1 MHGMTTSHSTRHKPN
16 QSLRTKARCVLKRQ
30 WQEWRGTILF
40 FVFVVVPVKS
50 VLADM
55 NWVPTGSMNPTIVE
69 GDLVYVDKLAY
80 DLRFPLTLHS
90 LQHQADPER
99 GDISVLFSPQDGTRL
114 VKRVIGLPGDELTLV
129 NNVLFINGRQA
140 GYSDLPTDASRDLE
154 EALRSISV
162 FAEEDLGG
170 HPHAVMSI
178 PAIRTKHRSF
188 DPITIPPDCYFV
200 MGDNRDNS
208 LDSRIY
214 GVVGRKQFVGKVSHV
229 IASFN
234 ILDKCQPRFRRF
246 WHELQ

>member
-1 MHGMTTSHSTRHKPN
+1 MKVRGF
-16 QSLRTKARCVLKRQ
+16 LKRQ
-30 WQEWRGTILF
+30 WRDWRATILF

-55 NWVPTGSMNPTIVE
+55 NWVPSGSMNPTIVE
-69 GDLVYVDKLAY
+69 GDLIYVDKLAY
-80 DLRFPLTLHS
+80 DLRFPLTLQS
-90 LQHQADPER
+90 LQHWADPER

-114 VKRVIGLPGDELTLV
+114 VKRVIGLPGDELRLV
-129 NNVLFINGRQA
+129 NNILFINGEQA
-140 GYSDLPTDASRDLE
+140 AYSELPADASSELE
-154 EALRSISV
+154 ETLRRISV

-170 HPHAVMSI
+170 RSHAVMSI

-208 LDSRIY
+208 LDSRMY
-214 GVVGRKQFVGKVSHV
+214 GVVHRKQFVGKASHV

-234 ILDKCQPRFRRF
+234 ILNKYQPRIRRF
-246 WHELQ
+246 WQELQ

>member
-1 MHGMTTSHSTRHKPN
+1 MKVRGF
-16 QSLRTKARCVLKRQ
+16 LKRQ
-30 WQEWRGTILF
+30 WRDWRATILF

-55 NWVPTGSMNPTIVE
+55 NWVPSGSMNPTIVE
-69 GDLVYVDKLAY
+69 GDLIYVDKLAY
-80 DLRFPLTLHS
+80 DLRFPLTLQS
-90 LQHQADPER
+90 LQHRADPGR

-114 VKRVIGLPGDELTLV
+114 VKRVIGLPGDELKLM
-129 NNVLFINGRQA
+129 NNILSINGEQA
-140 GYSDLPTDASRDLE
+140 AYSELPANASRDLE
-154 EALRSISV
+154 EALERISV

-170 HPHAVMSI
+170 RPHAVMSI

-208 LDSRIY
+208 LDSRMY
-214 GVVGRKQFVGKVSHV
+214 GVVHRKQFVGKASHV

-234 ILDKCQPRFRRF
+234 ILNKYQPRIRRF
-246 WHELQ
+246 WQELQ